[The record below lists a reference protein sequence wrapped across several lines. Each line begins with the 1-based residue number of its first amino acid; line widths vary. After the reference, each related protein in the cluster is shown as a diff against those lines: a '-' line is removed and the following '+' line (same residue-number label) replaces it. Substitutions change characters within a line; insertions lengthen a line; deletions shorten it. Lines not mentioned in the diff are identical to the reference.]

1 MKFKDRVKKE
11 KDELI
16 AEMENSAEIV
26 GLRAEAKSYRQS
38 LAMDE
43 SMSARDTEWSA
54 IIDRHE
60 AQTDWW
66 KQAFKDFLS
75 GAEPEVK

>member
-1 MKFKDRVKKE
+1 MKKKE
-11 KDELI
+11 KDALI
-16 AEMENSAEIV
+16 SDMEKQAVVI
-26 GLRAEAKSYRQS
+26 GLVAEAKSYRQS

-43 SMSARDTEWSA
+43 STTARDVEWSA

-60 AQTDWW
+60 AQTEWW

-75 GAEPEVK
+75 GAESEVK

>member
-1 MKFKDRVKKE
+1 MKKKE
-11 KDELI
+11 KDALI
-16 AEMENSAEIV
+16 VVLENTAEIV
-26 GLRAEAKSYRQS
+26 GLKAEAKSYRQS

-43 SMSARDTEWSA
+43 STTARDVEWSA

-60 AQTDWW
+60 AQAEWW

-75 GAEPEVK
+75 GAESEVQ

>member
-1 MKFKDRVKKE
+1 MKKKE
-11 KDELI
+11 KDALLVV
-16 AEMENSAEIV
+16 MENSVEIV
-26 GLRAEAKSYRQS
+26 GLRAEAKSYRQT

-43 SMSARDTEWSA
+43 SISARETEWSA

-60 AQTDWW
+60 AQCEWW

-75 GAEPEVK
+75 GAESEVK

>member
-1 MKFKDRVKKE
+1 MKKKE
-11 KDELI
+11 KDALI
-16 AEMENSAEIV
+16 SDMENSAEIV
-26 GLRAEAKSYRQS
+26 GLRAEAQSYRQS

-43 SMSARDTEWSA
+43 SMSARDTELSA

-60 AQTDWW
+60 AQAEWW

-75 GAEPEVK
+75 GAEKEVQ

>member
-1 MKFKDRVKKE
+1 MKKKE
-11 KDELI
+11 KDALIVELEKQAVVI
-16 AEMENSAEIV
+16 
-26 GLRAEAKSYRQS
+26 GLLAEAKSYRQS

-43 SMSARDTEWSA
+43 STAARDTEWSA

-60 AQTDWW
+60 AQTGWW